1 MKISMW
7 VMNRRIIATLK
18 IPLITIINIMTRIEL
33 NTNLHNEGEGGG

>member
-33 NTNLHNEGEGGG
+33 NTKGGGVKKAC